1 MPTISTASK
10 QKVGP
15 KPQPQSQPAKQD
27 ADAPVVASA
36 TPESTDTGGNGN
48 GADTDSRRTVI
59 RVLSE
64 DRVAALIML
73 VRSGKAKTSVQLAQ
87 QAAAHPAFAGEEA
100 QGFTDRWA
108 RVALRTIREKAKESG
123 VDLSDLTLE
132 RSGGFR
138 SANIDWAKM
147 AAL

>member
-15 KPQPQSQPAKQD
+15 KPQSQPVKQD

-36 TPESTDTGGNGN
+36 TPDNVDASTNGN
-48 GADTDSRRTVI
+48 GANSDTHRTVI

-64 DRVAALIML
+64 DRVGAIVTL

-87 QAAAHPAFAGEEA
+87 QAAAHPAFAGEPAE
-100 QGFTDRWA
+100 GFTDRWA

-132 RSGGFR
+132 QSGGFR